1 MKFNT
6 DPEWLER
13 QAALEDN
20 SYVSVGGFVWAVEEL
35 ERRRPAA
42 ELTRAAFIRLLQL
55 ARRDR
60 RLTLEQLSDKLDVE
74 LGELVGLETDEHYSP
89 QPRTVKKIAE
99 FLNVP
104 AEKLFVL
111 SGLTRAKDAHFEE
124 AALRFAARSQPTEE
138 LSDEEHQALQDYVKF
153 LCER

>member
-6 DPEWLER
+6 NPEWLER

-20 SYVSVGGFVWAVEEL
+20 CYVSVGGLISAVEEL
-35 ERRRPAA
+35 EQRSPAA
-42 ELTRAAFIRLLQL
+42 ELAHAAFIRLLQL
-55 ARRDR
+55 ARRYR
-60 RLTLEQLSDKLDVE
+60 RLTLEQFSDKLDVD
-74 LGELVGLETDEHYSP
+74 LAELVGLETDEHYSP

-104 AEKLFVL
+104 AEKLFLL
-111 SGLTRAKDAHFEE
+111 SGLTRAKDVHFEE
-124 AALRFAARSQPTEE
+124 AALRFAARSQPTKE
-138 LSDEEHQALQDYVKF
+138 LTDEEHQALEEYVKF